1 MRLIIIAIIE
11 ICMHLIARF
20 AFELHLSVPLEP
32 FEHFEKQGFA
42 GLTLG
47 CAAPTGCAYS
57 VSPKLS
63 CAHISL
69 IMYASMWNLVL

>member
-20 AFELHLSVPLEP
+20 AFELHFSVPLEP

-42 GLTLG
+42 G
-47 CAAPTGCAYS
+47 
-57 VSPKLS
+57 
-63 CAHISL
+63 
-69 IMYASMWNLVL
+69 